1 MINNLQEQRKDT
13 KNTVKNLTKSVKS
26 SSEHLE
32 NLTAF
37 ISNLENSDDKQFTNN
52 LVKHLVN
59 YIESDLPIF
68 NANYREIIKDVCDT
82 FNAPTAFYIPA
93 VLTAISTAIG
103 KDVTIQ
109 DCRGVK
115 EKAVLYM
122 CIVASSGV
130 GKTPAIK
137 WCLKPLQNINAK
149 HRKAYEQEKIEAEKN
164 EIEFTENRKSLFI
177 TDATIEALISNLEH
191 SKGILYFRDELIGWL
206 KDMNKYRS
214 SGSDD
219 LLFMQ
224 MWNSNDTISMERKTQ
239 SIFIENP
246 YLNVLGSTQPKR
258 LGEFTKNGASESGFF
273 QRILFTY
280 ADAKIEDRT
289 NKKENKELKELYS
302 NLITKI
308 YDDCRSFENEITL
321 QLSENGNN
329 MITNFVNNFI
339 KKQQRLFKGNDL
351 LIEILS
357 KLETYILRF
366 TLIFEVMDTDEIN
379 WTKDVSD
386 KSIIKAISTVIY
398 FYYYSQKIIHTNE
411 QNSIYQ
417 NDSDRIIHS
426 LLSKH
431 IAKGITFSKAEA
443 IRVVKGQ
450 TSAVTLNKHL
460 KHTGKFLYEDLGGG
474 KYQIL

>member
-1 MINNLQEQRKDT
+1 
-13 KNTVKNLTKSVKS
+13 
-26 SSEHLE
+26 
-32 NLTAF
+32 
-37 ISNLENSDDKQFTNN
+37 
-52 LVKHLVN
+52 
-59 YIESDLPIF
+59 
-68 NANYREIIKDVCDT
+68 
-82 FNAPTAFYIPA
+82 
-93 VLTAISTAIG
+93 
-103 KDVTIQ
+103 
-109 DCRGVK
+109 
-115 EKAVLYM
+115 M
-122 CIVASSGV
+122 CIVGSSGV

-137 WCLKPLQNINAK
+137 WCLKPIQDINAK
-149 HRKAYEQEKIEAEKN
+149 HRKAYEQAKTEAEKN

-191 SKGILYFRDELIGWL
+191 SKGILYFRDEIIGWL

-280 ADAKIEDRT
+280 PDAKIEDRT
-289 NKKENKELKELYS
+289 NKKENKELKKFYS
-302 NLITKI
+302 NLITKT

-321 QLSENGNN
+321 QLSKNGNN

-339 KKQQRLFKGNDL
+339 KKQQRLFRRNDL

-411 QNSIYQ
+411 QNLIYQ
-417 NDSDRIIHS
+417 NDSDKFIHS
-426 LLSKH
+426 MLSEN
-431 IAKGITFSKAEA
+431 ITKGIIFTTGEALTILENRYSKP
-443 IRVVKGQ
+443 
-450 TSAVTLNKHL
+450 TLIKHL
-460 KHTGKFLYEDLGGG
+460 KNTGKFLYENMGRG
-474 KYQIL
+474 KYEML